1 MNLIEFIDKCVTT
14 IAEPI
19 IGRKINKGLLQFFR
33 YLICGGTSTV
43 CDMAVLFVLTHFLDV
58 THVIAATISYIT
70 GSIVNYTL
78 NTILV
83 FKSSGQVKREFSVFV
98 TIGIF
103 GLIWTDLIIWLL
115 SDKLTI
121 NVMLAKVVAVIVV
134 LNWNFFM
141 RKKFVF
147 STKPTPQKLQ

>member
-14 IAEPI
+14 ILGPFF
-19 IGRKINKGLLQFFR
+19 GNKINKGFLQFFR

-43 CDMAVLFVLTHFLDV
+43 CDMTALFLLTYFLSV
-58 THVIAATISYIT
+58 NHVIAATISYII
-70 GSIVNYTL
+70 GSITNYTL

-83 FKSSGQVKREFSVFV
+83 FKSSGEIKKEFSVFV
-98 TIGIF
+98 TIGIC
-103 GLIWTDLIIWLL
+103 GLLWTDLIIWLL
-115 SDKLTI
+115 ADKLAL
-121 NVMLAKVVAVIVV
+121 NVMIAKVVAVILV

-147 STKPTPQKLQ
+147 SAKLKA

>member
-14 IAEPI
+14 IGEPI
-19 IGRKINKGLLQFFR
+19 IGRKINKGFLQFFR
-33 YLICGGTSTV
+33 YLICGGTSTL
-43 CDMAVLFVLTHFLDV
+43 CDMTVLFVLTYFLDV
-58 THVIAATISYIT
+58 THVIAATISYII
-70 GSIVNYTL
+70 GSVTNYTL

-83 FKSSGQVKREFSVFV
+83 FKSSGKVKKEFSVFV

-103 GLIWTDLIIWLL
+103 GLLWTDLIIWLL
-115 SDKLTI
+115 ADKFML
-121 NVMLAKVVAVIVV
+121 NVMIAKVVAVILV

-147 STKPTPQKLQ
+147 SASEKT